1 MSTASMALLSG
12 AKKKPSAAAAAA
24 AELETPKKTPAPK
37 SPTQA
42 AVKAA
47 AAKAEPEPEATTT
60 GPEASTT
67 ENVVEEEV
75 QVDVD
80 SMDEEGIAG
89 LVSEHGIEVP
99 DGWAMMDLA
108 AKKTWLNEQFGEGE
122 TATDTAAAAPEPETT
137 KPEAAAPKK
146 EPRKPSA
153 KGKTTKAPTTGKDGE
168 PDLITTVASQLE
180 NLKEADARKMVTEI
194 RENSDF
200 GYFKL
205 GGVLA
210 VIQSNGW
217 FEPHASF
224 KDFVEAEH
232 GLKYTRAMYWIRIY
246 NKLVDSGI
254 PWDAVKSL
262 GWTKLKEIVDVIT
275 KANVKSW
282 VKTAEKQTVL
292 QLHETVAAHLKAEA
306 QKASGEAGETEPA
319 QTVVTKTFKLHAD
332 QKNTVDQALAK
343 AKTAGNTTVDTVALE
358 YVCLDFLG
366 GTQTASTL
374 SGKLQALGIDEALK
388 AFELAFPNWSLTA
401 EQEEAQAAA

>member
-1 MSTASMALLSG
+1 MSTASMALLNG
-12 AKKKPSAAAAAA
+12 AKKKPSATAAAA
-24 AELETPKKTPAPK
+24 AELETPKKTSAPK
-37 SPTQA
+37 STT
-42 AVKAA
+42 KAA
-47 AAKAEPEPEATTT
+47 AAKAEPEPEATTA
-60 GPEASTT
+60 GPGASTT

-89 LVSEHGIEVP
+89 LVAEHGIDVP
-99 DGWAMMDLA
+99 DGWAAMDLA
-108 AKKTWLNEQFGEGE
+108 AKKAWLNEQFGEGE
-122 TATDTAAAAPEPETT
+122 TATDTAEAAPEAETT
-137 KPEAAAPKK
+137 KPEAAAKK

-168 PDLITTVASQLE
+168 PDLIVTVAGQLE

-275 KANVKSW
+275 KSNVKSW

-366 GTQTASTL
+366 GTQTASTI
-374 SGKLQALGIDEALK
+374 SGKLQSLGIDEALK
-388 AFELAFPNWSLTA
+388 AFELAFPTWSLTA